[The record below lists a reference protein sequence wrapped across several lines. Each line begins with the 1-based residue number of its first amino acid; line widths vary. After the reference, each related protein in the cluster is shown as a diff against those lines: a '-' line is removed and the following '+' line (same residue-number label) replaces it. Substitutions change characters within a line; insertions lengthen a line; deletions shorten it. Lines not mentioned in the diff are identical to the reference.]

1 MRMAHRVVL
10 LLPLLA
16 ALPSLA
22 VEPPA
27 AAPAAAPAQ
36 PTLVFMTDFGQ
47 RDDSVAICKGVMLGL
62 EPRLR
67 IIDLSHDVEPYS
79 VLDGARFLAGTAPYY
94 PAGTVFVTVIDPGVG
109 SERRPIVAKTK
120 RGQFFVLP
128 DNGLITLVERQDGLA
143 EVRHITNT
151 AWNLTPNL
159 SSTFHGRDVFSP
171 VGARLARGD
180 DWTQVGPALTDWKR
194 LDIPEVK
201 LTDTSLNGTVLAI
214 EYPYGN
220 LVTNADGSVLAK
232 LGYQRGDMARVTFGK
247 GRELR
252 LPFVATFS
260 DVPVGKPLLYVDSRG
275 RVAFAVN
282 QGNFAQ
288 VNAIKPL
295 TTFVLLRKK

>member
-1 MRMAHRVVL
+1 MRTAHRVVL

-16 ALPSLA
+16 TLRVMAA
-22 VEPPA
+22 EP
-27 AAPAAAPAQ
+27 APVAPAAPAQ

-109 SERRPIVAKTK
+109 SERRAIVVKTK

-143 EVRHITNT
+143 EVRDITNT
-151 AWNLTPNL
+151 AWHLNPNI

-180 DWTQVGPALTDWKR
+180 DWTQVGPPITDWKR
-194 LDIPEVK
+194 LDIPEAK
-201 LTDTSLNGTVLAI
+201 LTDTALNGTVLAI

-232 LGYQRGDMARVTFGK
+232 LGYQRGDTARVTFGK

-260 DVPVGKPLLYVDSRG
+260 DVPVGKPLMYVDSRG

-282 QGNFAQ
+282 QGSFAQ
-288 VNAIKPL
+288 AHGIKPL
-295 TTFVLLRKK
+295 MTFVLRRK

>member
-1 MRMAHRVVL
+1 MRLARRIIL

-16 ALPSLA
+16 ALESLA
-22 VEPPA
+22 AEPSPQ
-27 AAPAAAPAQ
+27 APAAPAQ

-47 RDDSVAICKGVMLGL
+47 RDDSVAICKGVMWGL

-67 IIDLSHDVEPYS
+67 IVDLSHDVEPYS

-109 SERRPIVAKTK
+109 SERRAIVAKSK
-120 RGQFFVLP
+120 RGQYFVLP
-128 DNGLITLVERQDGLA
+128 DNGLLTLVERQDGLA

-171 VGARLARGD
+171 VGARIARGD
-180 DWTQVGPALTDWKR
+180 DWTQVGPALTEWKR
-194 LDIPEVK
+194 LEIPEAK
-201 LTDTSLNGTVLAI
+201 LTDAALSGTVLAI
-214 EYPYGN
+214 EHPYGN
-220 LVTNADGSVLAK
+220 LVTNADGAVLAK
-232 LGYQRGDMARVTFGK
+232 LGYQRGDTARVTFGK

-252 LPFVATFS
+252 VPFVTTFS

-282 QGNFAQ
+282 QGSFAQ
-288 VNAIKPL
+288 VNGIKPL
-295 TTFVLLRKK
+295 TTFVLKRK

>member
-1 MRMAHRVVL
+1 MRLASRPVL
-10 LLPLLA
+10 LLLLLA
-16 ALPSLA
+16 TLRAA
-22 VEPPA
+22 EAAEPTAP
-27 AAPAAAPAQ
+27 APAATPAQ
-36 PTLVFMTDFGQ
+36 PTVVFMTDFGQ

-109 SERRPIVAKTK
+109 SERRPLVVKTK

-128 DNGLITLVERQDGLA
+128 DNGLITLVDRQDGIA
-143 EVRHITNT
+143 EARVITNS
-151 AWNLTPNL
+151 AWSLKPEL

-180 DWTQVGPALTDWKR
+180 DWAQVGPAVTDWKR

-201 LTDTSLNGTVLAI
+201 LTDTALNGTVLAI
-214 EYPYGN
+214 EHPYGN
-220 LVTNADGSVLAK
+220 LVTNADGALLAK
-232 LGYQRGDMARVTFGK
+232 LGYQRGDTARVTFGK

-260 DVPVGKPLLYVDSRG
+260 DVPVGKPLMYVDSRG

-282 QGNFAQ
+282 QGSFAQ
-288 VNAIKPL
+288 VNGIRPL
-295 TTFVLLRKK
+295 STFVLKKK

>member
-1 MRMAHRVVL
+1 MRLASRPVL
-10 LLPLLA
+10 LLLLLA
-16 ALPSLA
+16 TLRAA
-22 VEPPA
+22 EAAEPTAP
-27 AAPAAAPAQ
+27 APAATPAQ
-36 PTLVFMTDFGQ
+36 PTVVFMTDFGQ

-109 SERRPIVAKTK
+109 SERRPLVVKTK

-128 DNGLITLVERQDGLA
+128 DNGLITLVDRQDGIA
-143 EVRHITNT
+143 EARVITNS
-151 AWNLTPNL
+151 AWSLKPEL

-180 DWTQVGPALTDWKR
+180 DWAQVGPAVTDWKR

-201 LTDTSLNGTVLAI
+201 LTDTALNGTVLAI
-214 EYPYGN
+214 EHPYGN
-220 LVTNADGSVLAK
+220 LVTNADGALLAK
-232 LGYQRGDMARVTFGK
+232 LGYQRGDTARVTFGK

-260 DVPVGKPLLYVDSRG
+260 DVPVGKPLVYVDSRG

-282 QGNFAQ
+282 QGSFAQ
-288 VNAIKPL
+288 VNGIKPL
-295 TTFVLLRKK
+295 TPFVLRRK

>member
-22 VEPPA
+22 AEPPA
-27 AAPAAAPAQ
+27 APAAAAPAQ

-128 DNGLITLVERQDGLA
+128 DNGLITLVERQEGLA

-180 DWTQVGPALTDWKR
+180 DWTQVGPALTDWKH
-194 LDIPEVK
+194 LDIPEMK
-201 LTDTSLNGTVLAI
+201 LTDTALNGTVLAI

-232 LGYQRGDMARVTFGK
+232 LGYQRGDTARVTFGK

-288 VNAIKPL
+288 VNGIKPL

>member
-1 MRMAHRVVL
+1 MRLASRPVL
-10 LLPLLA
+10 LLLLLA
-16 ALPSLA
+16 TLRAA
-22 VEPPA
+22 EAAEPASP
-27 AAPAAAPAQ
+27 APAASPAQ
-36 PTLVFMTDFGQ
+36 PTVVFMTDFGQ

-109 SERRPIVAKTK
+109 SERRPLVVKTK

-128 DNGLITLVERQDGLA
+128 DNGLITLVDRQDGIA
-143 EVRHITNT
+143 EARVITNS
-151 AWNLTPNL
+151 AWSLKPEL

-180 DWTQVGPALTDWKR
+180 DWTQVGPAVTDWKR

-214 EYPYGN
+214 EHPYGN
-220 LVTNADGSVLAK
+220 LVTNADGALLAK
-232 LGYQRGDMARVTFGK
+232 LGYQRGDTARVTFGK

-282 QGNFAQ
+282 QGSFAQ
-288 VNAIKPL
+288 VNGIKPL
-295 TTFVLLRKK
+295 TPFVLRRK